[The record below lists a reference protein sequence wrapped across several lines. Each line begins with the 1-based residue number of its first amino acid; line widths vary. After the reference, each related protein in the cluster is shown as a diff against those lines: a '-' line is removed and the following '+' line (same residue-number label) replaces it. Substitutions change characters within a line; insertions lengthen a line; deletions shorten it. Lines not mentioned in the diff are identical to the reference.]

1 MEGMETASPG
11 AATAAPTPDERRQR
25 VFGWLDARGIAYTWY
40 EHPEAPTI
48 EAARRYWRDDGSKH
62 CKNLFF
68 RNHKGNRH
76 YLVCFDCERNLAI
89 HDLEHRLRQGKLS
102 FASEQ
107 RMERWLGLRPG
118 SVSPFGRIND
128 PARHVHLFLDA
139 SLQRLPAYSCHP
151 NDKRSDCYGI
161 GDIAQIAVKR
171 NALELLPAELR
182 ARRKKRATIGTGS
195 MNDPYM
201 PVERELR
208 LTRRALG
215 MIADERFP
223 VHVITKSSLAERDAD
238 ILQEISATYAAVS
251 FTVTCADDALS
262 VRTEPGAPASS
273 ERFRAMAA
281 LAAKGIYTGVTMM
294 PLLPLINDTRE
305 NVEAIVRRAKD
316 AGASYILPMFGVTL
330 RSGSREHFHA
340 TLDREFPGLK
350 ARYEACFG
358 NRYECFSP
366 SYRKLNDTFRN
377 LCAKLGL
384 ETRMRF
390 YAPTLPEQGSL
401 F

>member
-1 MEGMETASPG
+1 MRYIETKTILSKLR
-11 AATAAPTPDERRQR
+11 TADRW
-25 VFGWLDARGIAYTWY
+25 FGIAYNM
-40 EHPEAPTI
+40 
-48 EAARRYWRDDGSKH
+48 
-62 CKNLFF
+62 NLS
-68 RNHKGNRH
+68 RGCQHGCI
-76 YLVCFDCERNLAI
+76 YCDT
-89 HDLEHRLRQGKLS
+89 
-102 FASEQ
+102 
-107 RMERWLGLRPG
+107 
-118 SVSPFGRIND
+118 
-128 PARHVHLFLDA
+128 
-139 SLQRLPAYSCHP
+139 
-151 NDKRSDCYGI
+151 RSDCYGI

-294 PLLPLINDTRE
+294 LLLPLINDTRKMSKPSS
-305 NVEAIVRRAKD
+305 AGRRTR
-316 AGASYILPMFGVTL
+316 GRRIS
-330 RSGSREHFHA
+330 SRCSA
-340 TLDREFPGLK
+340 
-350 ARYEACFG
+350 
-358 NRYECFSP
+358 
-366 SYRKLNDTFRN
+366 
-377 LCAKLGL
+377 
-384 ETRMRF
+384 
-390 YAPTLPEQGSL
+390 
-401 F
+401 

>member
-1 MEGMETASPG
+1 MRYIETKTILSKLR
-11 AATAAPTPDERRQR
+11 TADRW
-25 VFGWLDARGIAYTWY
+25 FGIAYNM
-40 EHPEAPTI
+40 
-48 EAARRYWRDDGSKH
+48 
-62 CKNLFF
+62 NLY
-68 RNHKGNRH
+68 RGCQHGCI
-76 YLVCFDCERNLAI
+76 YCDT
-89 HDLEHRLRQGKLS
+89 
-102 FASEQ
+102 
-107 RMERWLGLRPG
+107 
-118 SVSPFGRIND
+118 
-128 PARHVHLFLDA
+128 
-139 SLQRLPAYSCHP
+139 
-151 NDKRSDCYGI
+151 RSDCYGI

-316 AGASYILPMFGVTL
+316 AGGIVYPPDVRRNAPQRVARAFPRNPRPGIPRAESTL
-330 RSGSREHFHA
+330 RS
-340 TLDREFPGLK
+340 L
-350 ARYEACFG
+350 
-358 NRYECFSP
+358 
-366 SYRKLNDTFRN
+366 FRQP
-377 LCAKLGL
+377 L
-384 ETRMRF
+384 RMLQ
-390 YAPTLPEQGSL
+390 PQLPEVGRHVPEPVRETGARNPDAVLRPHPARTGVAVLNSRSVPAGPYFGKIIRGGTSHLHMGDAGMRSHCTLLHPGIERSGFPHYRNFPFSRYTPTCVVFLSWRQTEMTESNERY
-401 F
+401 

>member
-1 MEGMETASPG
+1 
-11 AATAAPTPDERRQR
+11 
-25 VFGWLDARGIAYTWY
+25 
-40 EHPEAPTI
+40 
-48 EAARRYWRDDGSKH
+48 
-62 CKNLFF
+62 
-68 RNHKGNRH
+68 
-76 YLVCFDCERNLAI
+76 
-89 HDLEHRLRQGKLS
+89 
-102 FASEQ
+102 
-107 RMERWLGLRPG
+107 
-118 SVSPFGRIND
+118 
-128 PARHVHLFLDA
+128 
-139 SLQRLPAYSCHP
+139 
-151 NDKRSDCYGI
+151 
-161 GDIAQIAVKR
+161 
-171 NALELLPAELR
+171 
-182 ARRKKRATIGTGS
+182 

-281 LAAKGIYTGVTMM
+281 TGAQGHLYGCHDDAAAAADQRHAG
-294 PLLPLINDTRE
+294 

-340 TLDREFPGLK
+340 ALERGFPGLK

-358 NRYECFSP
+358 NRYECFGP
-366 SYRKLNDTFRN
+366 NCRALDDTFRN
-377 LCAKLGL
+377 LCAKLGIA
-384 ETRMRF
+384 TRMEF
-390 YAPTLPEQGSL
+390 YRPASAQQPNALLIPGICHAPNKGLSRHVTPNEKHPGM
-401 F
+401 